1 MTKVSTSPP
10 KRPRP
15 RAPRNDL
22 AQGNALAVP
31 WEHVRL
37 FTQLFD
43 DSGDRRGGGASL
55 AGRKASTQVAM
66 IEALTE
72 QLAPRVLGASQWPL
86 VAVLYLP
93 RLGRINTTVRRE
105 PGAWSIELA
114 AEEAST
120 AHWLDGVRQRF
131 QEGLEQSMGVPVSLS
146 LASVGS
152 A

>member
-22 AQGNALAVP
+22 APGNALVVP
-31 WEHVRL
+31 WEQVRL

-43 DSGDRRGGGASL
+43 HGGDGSGGGASL
-55 AGRKASTQVAM
+55 AGRKACTQVAM

-72 QLAPRVLGASQWPL
+72 QLAPRVVGASQWPL

-93 RLGRINTTVRRE
+93 RLGGSTRVCAVSRARGALNWRRRK
-105 PGAWSIELA
+105 PPPRTGWAAYGNAFRMALSRAWA
-114 AEEAST
+114 C
-120 AHWLDGVRQRF
+120 R
-131 QEGLEQSMGVPVSLS
+131 
-146 LASVGS
+146 
-152 A
+152 

>member
-43 DSGDRRGGGASL
+43 DGGDRRGGGASL
-55 AGRKASTQVAM
+55 AGHKASTQVAM

-93 RLGRINTTVRRE
+93 RLGRINATVRRE
-105 PGAWSIELA
+105 TGAWSIELA

-120 AHWLDGVRQRF
+120 AHWLGGVRQRF
-131 QEGLEQSMGVPVSLS
+131 QEGLEQSVGVPVSLS
-146 LASVGS
+146 LASVGP